1 MPKLYRNEEGEYY
14 TRCHMNGTFSTFH
27 FSDDIKPYLARNH
40 INIGDELPHTWYR
53 DTSRCQ
59 YTHGI
64 PCKQS
69 TLSSVVNSKCPACG
83 KPVFYY
89 ENEYGSKV
97 YFDHAGDG
105 WPKHPCMITDHT
117 HINLN
122 LIKINNLKIIFQKN
136 TAIIKTDIKSD
147 NIMTHS
153 FNISQKKSLCQF
165 YILKENNIPKKLIII
180 DNNIVKEATVIKYG
194 ENITPSQPSNNSST
208 PKPVKNTTKSP
219 HTKPHLSKE
228 KISIKKTQ
236 TRGNLIKLYLN
247 EVDIAFCIKIRNP
260 GAIIYSQNLY
270 IINRSTYPKLLIVS
284 DRTGNEHI
292 IDILRLYKGYYP
304 HTHPTK
310 KSSSTYA

>member
-1 MPKLYRNEEGEYY
+1 MPKLQINTAGEYY
-14 TRCHMNGTFSTFH
+14 TTYPTGNGPRVIHFH
-27 FSDDIKPYLARNH
+27 DDIKTYLKKNGLR
-40 INIGDELPHTWYR
+40 IGDELPFSWR
-53 DTSRCQ
+53 SDTSRWQ
-59 YTHGI
+59 YTHGM
-64 PCKQS
+64 PSKQS

-147 NIMTHS
+147 NIMTPS